1 MTDQRSSRFRFDWKS
16 FALAAFIFAIEVVIA
31 TKGRNLGWVRGFLGD
46 VLAVMFVY
54 YCFKTVLRA
63 RPATLALAA
72 FAVGCAIEFGQYV
85 AKQAN
90 WVIPNP
96 VLRIVLGA
104 VPDWLDVLAYAC
116 GAGLAFLLDIFLFP
130 ENELKGGGQS
140 N

>member
-1 MTDQRSSRFRFDWKS
+1 MAEKNPGRFRFHWKS
-16 FALAAFIFAIEVVIA
+16 CALAAFIFAIEVVIA

-54 YCFKTVLRA
+54 YGFKAVLRA
-63 RPATLALAA
+63 RPVTLALAA

-96 VLRIVLGA
+96 VLRIVFGA
-104 VPDWLDVLAYAC
+104 VPDWLDVLAYGC
-116 GAGLAFLLDIFLFP
+116 GAVAVLFIERLANPPIKSTAP
-130 ENELKGGGQS
+130 KS
-140 N
+140 NL

>member
-1 MTDQRSSRFRFDWKS
+1 MAEKNLRRFRLHWKS
-16 FALAAFIFAIEVVIA
+16 CALAAFIFAIEVVIA

-96 VLRIVLGA
+96 VLRIVFGA
-104 VPDWLDVLAYAC
+104 VPDWLDVLAYGC
-116 GAGLAFLLDIFLFP
+116 GAGLVLILDTFSSSKT
-130 ENELKGGGQS
+130 ELKNGD
-140 N
+140 